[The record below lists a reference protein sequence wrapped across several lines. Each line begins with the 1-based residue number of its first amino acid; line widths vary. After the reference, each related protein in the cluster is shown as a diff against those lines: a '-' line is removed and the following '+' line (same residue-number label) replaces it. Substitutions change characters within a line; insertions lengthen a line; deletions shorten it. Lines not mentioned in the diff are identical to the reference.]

1 MSIVHWITL
10 LKVVRGNFSRKDPPV
25 TDLNKALAA
34 AAEKGLIS
42 ADRVNDLDAFISAR
56 E

>member
-1 MSIVHWITL
+1 MSIVHWITS
-10 LKVVRGNFSRKDPPV
+10 LKVVRGNFSGKDPPM